1 MISKIRKQLT
11 LFVAASEAQ
20 TIEWVRQA
28 YNPNQFKLI
37 KAHVTLCREDEIQQ
51 LDQVIANL
59 QALSHPEIVIEFAPV
74 ERFDNGKGLFLPA
87 LPNNKTFHELRRK
100 VLAGPANNPRKQM
113 PHITLMHPNN
123 STCTN
128 QIFQEMQSIEFPS
141 KLHFSTISLIEQKD
155 GGKWEIV
162 SDFVFNK
169 NA

>member
-1 MISKIRKQLT
+1 
-11 LFVAASEAQ
+11 
-20 TIEWVRQA
+20 
-28 YNPNQFKLI
+28 
-37 KAHVTLCREDEIQQ
+37 
-51 LDQVIANL
+51 
-59 QALSHPEIVIEFAPV
+59 
-74 ERFDNGKGLFLPA
+74 
-87 LPNNKTFHELRRK
+87 
-100 VLAGPANNPRKQM
+100 M

-169 NA
+169 YA